1 MKSWRTI
8 IVLLF
13 FSLAANA
20 FFVGYGISQYDFSA
34 SEKKRGGMLHAI
46 GMRLSKNIEEPYKQ
60 QILDGFEQINPDY
73 KAMIEERRESYARL
87 RTLLAEPDVDAKAVD
102 DVLTDLRA
110 QSENLQVLIQD
121 QTVKVILALPAEQR
135 ARLAIQ

>member
-13 FSLAANA
+13 LSLAANA
-20 FFVGYGISQYDFSA
+20 FFVGYGISQYDFSG

-46 GMRLSKNIEEPYKQ
+46 GMRLSKNIEDPYKQ
-60 QILDGFEQINPDY
+60 QVLDGFEQISPDY
-73 KAMIEERRESYARL
+73 KALIRERRENYGKL
-87 RTLLAEPDVDAKAVD
+87 RALLAEPTVDGKAVD
-102 DVLTDLRA
+102 DVLADLRR

-121 QTVKVILALPAEQR
+121 QTVKVILALPPEQR
-135 ARLAIQ
+135 ARLAMQ